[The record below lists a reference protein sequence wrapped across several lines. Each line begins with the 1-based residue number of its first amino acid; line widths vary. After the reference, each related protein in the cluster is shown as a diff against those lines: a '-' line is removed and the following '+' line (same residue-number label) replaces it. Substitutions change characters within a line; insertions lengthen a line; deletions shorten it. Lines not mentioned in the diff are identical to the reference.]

1 MEIIAELNYLRIA
14 PRKVR
19 LAAGLMRGK
28 RVFEAERE
36 LQFLTKRAAGPL
48 LKLLKSA
55 VANATHNFNLQK
67 DNLYIS
73 KITVDGG
80 SPLKRIRPRA
90 FGRAFQIKKRTSHI
104 TLILGEIKGSRAG
117 KRKSPKKS
125 GPVER
130 ATEIEIREGDG
141 EKKRFGKT
149 PPVEKM
155 TAPKKPMN
163 VIRKVFQRKAV

>member
-1 MEIIAELNYLRIA
+1 MDITAELNYFRIA

-19 LAAGLMRGK
+19 LAAGLIRGK
-28 RVFEAERE
+28 RVGEAERE
-36 LQFLTKRAAGPL
+36 LQFLTKRASLPL

-90 FGRAFQIKKRTSHI
+90 FGRAFPIKKRTSHI
-104 TLILGEIKGSRAG
+104 TLVLGEIKGSSAG
-117 KRKSPKKS
+117 KRKRPKKT
-125 GPVER
+125 GPVVSTAHE
-130 ATEIEIREGDG
+130 APEGEL
-141 EKKRFGKT
+141 EKKRFKEPLVGKL
-149 PPVEKM
+149 
-155 TAPKKPMN
+155 APAKKPIN
-163 VIRKVFQRKAV
+163 VIRRVFQRKAV

>member
-80 SPLKRIRPRA
+80 SPLKRTRPRA
-90 FGRAFQIKKRTSHI
+90 FGRAFPIKKRTSHI
-104 TLILGEIKGSRAG
+104 TLILGEIKGSRAE
-117 KRKSPKKS
+117 KRRTKKT

-130 ATEIEIREGDG
+130 AKETEIREGDG

-149 PPVEKM
+149 PLVEKL
-155 TAPKKPMN
+155 APARKPTN
-163 VIRKVFQRKAV
+163 VIRRVFQRKVV